1 MKDASIDWL
10 LEGDAWVVYR
20 TRLDLLGQSESDAE
34 VQAARKSMLS
44 DPKVKNLV
52 AELEDW
58 PGTVLNSHKS
68 ASQSFH
74 KLEFMAD
81 LGLTVNDPIGKRIA
95 TKVMK
100 HQSAQ
105 GPFQLPMNIPVAFGV
120 RGKDEWAWA
129 LCDAPV
135 LVYALIRMGL
145 GDHPKVQRAI
155 QSMEGLV
162 HENGW
167 PCVVSPE
174 LGKFRGPGR
183 KEDPCPYATLVM
195 LKLLASVAELRKSPA
210 AKQGVES
217 LLSLWQKSDSQHP
230 YMFFMGTDFRKLKAP
245 FFWYDILHVLD
256 VLSQFKSARTD
267 PRFSQMLK
275 VVRNKSNS
283 DGSYTPESIWLAWKD
298 WDFTQKK
305 LPSRG
310 LTFYVQKILKRIH

>member
-105 GPFQLPMNIPVAFGV
+105 GPFQLPMNIPVAFGG

-129 LCDAPV
+129 LCDAP
-135 LVYALIRMGL
+135 
-145 GDHPKVQRAI
+145 
-155 QSMEGLV
+155 
-162 HENGW
+162 
-167 PCVVSPE
+167 
-174 LGKFRGPGR
+174 
-183 KEDPCPYATLVM
+183 
-195 LKLLASVAELRKSPA
+195 
-210 AKQGVES
+210 
-217 LLSLWQKSDSQHP
+217 
-230 YMFFMGTDFRKLKAP
+230 
-245 FFWYDILHVLD
+245 
-256 VLSQFKSARTD
+256 
-267 PRFSQMLK
+267 
-275 VVRNKSNS
+275 
-283 DGSYTPESIWLAWKD
+283 
-298 WDFTQKK
+298 
-305 LPSRG
+305 
-310 LTFYVQKILKRIH
+310 